1 MPYRAMKESLNAVID
16 SLSDG
21 ILVTDKQGKII
32 LYNQKAEA
40 FLGIQGNT
48 GLVVGLGV
56 DSGLLR
62 GLVLRWGAR
71 LAEETLAPSR
81 VRVSRAHVFSPAVWE
96 ATLWRGSGNRWPP
109 AGIPGRVPER

>member
-40 FLGIQGNT
+40 FLGHT
-48 GLVVGLGV
+48 GKGCFR
-56 DSGLLR
+56 S
-62 GLVLRWGAR
+62 A
-71 LAEETLAPSR
+71 
-81 VRVSRAHVFSPAVWE
+81 SP
-96 ATLWRGSGNRWPP
+96 GSH
-109 AGIPGRVPER
+109 